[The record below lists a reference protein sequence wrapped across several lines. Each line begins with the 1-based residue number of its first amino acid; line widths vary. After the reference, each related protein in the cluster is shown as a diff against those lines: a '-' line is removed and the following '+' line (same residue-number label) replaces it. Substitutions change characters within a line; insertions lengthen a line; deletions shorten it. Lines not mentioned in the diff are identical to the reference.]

1 MEDGSFKDRHIF
13 VKKATGIGA
22 TEFFLR
28 LMAWLCLKDN
38 SLSGNQM
45 VIVTGPNID
54 ISVKLVKRMKAL
66 FQKPS

>member
-28 LMAWLCLKDN
+28 LMSWLCLKDDN
-38 SLSGNQM
+38 LAGNQM

-54 ISVKLVKRMKAL
+54 I
-66 FQKPS
+66 